1 MRDTQIVSTTHFD
14 CPDPQGGQ
22 RTDKS
27 RKDCVSMIYFFGL
40 ALAVGLGV
48 PIAVLSAAM
57 AQGKVAASALES
69 MARQPEQA
77 GQLQT
82 VMILAIAFIESLV
95 IFSLLIFFLLSGK
108 LPDLGV
114 NDATK
119 KPNTVTDI
127 MRETK

>member
-1 MRDTQIVSTTHFD
+1 
-14 CPDPQGGQ
+14 
-22 RTDKS
+22 
-27 RKDCVSMIYFFGL
+27 MIYFMGL

-57 AQGKVAASALES
+57 AQGKVASAALES

-108 LPDLGV
+108 LPDLGI
-114 NDATK
+114 NEATK
-119 KPNTVTDI
+119 KPYNVIEI
-127 MRETK
+127 MKETPK